1 MKTTVVDV
9 ADVSKSFKI
18 HYERHQSLKE
28 RLLHPRT
35 GHSEEFMALRD
46 ISFTMEEGETVGII
60 GQNGSGKSTLLK
72 CICGVLQPTAGEI
85 RLRGSLAALL
95 ELGAGFQLE
104 LSGRDN
110 VYLYGTMLGFSKKR
124 VDEIFDD
131 IVAFSEIEHFID
143 TPVKFYSSGMYVRL
157 AFAVAVNVNP
167 DILVVDEVL
176 AVGDERFQAKCIDR
190 IRRFQEEG
198 RAILLVTHSADQI
211 RALASRAIV
220 LESGLMIANGPVS
233 ESLRI
238 FREHLLGD
246 TPSNEIN
253 ENQGGE
259 VRIDSVSTPTG
270 SFDVQSGATMHFDV
284 HLTAATAYSGNFVL
298 EIFTRAGVLVS
309 RSDPQGSPINLRPGP
324 NTIGIDL
331 PNIPLLDGVFDV
343 NVGVVDPRGSNVK
356 AWGEKVA
363 TLQVTYGGRRGGLVE
378 LDAAIHQY

>member
-1 MKTTVVDV
+1 MTTVVDV
-9 ADVSKSFKI
+9 ADVAKDFKI

-28 RLLHPRT
+28 RLLHPKT
-35 GHSEEFMALRD
+35 GTTENFSALKN
-46 ISFTMEEGETVGII
+46 ITFQVEEGETVGIL
-60 GQNGSGKSTLLK
+60 GHNGSGKSTLLK
-72 CICGVLQPTAGEI
+72 CICGVLQPTSGEI

-110 VYLYGTMLGFSKKR
+110 VYIYGAMLGFSKKR
-124 VDEIFDD
+124 IDQIFDD
-131 IVAFSEIEHFID
+131 IVDFSEIEHFID

-167 DILVVDEVL
+167 DILVIDEVL

-198 RAILLVTHSADQI
+198 RAILLVTHSADQV

-220 LESGLMIANGPVS
+220 LESGNMIANGPVA

-246 TPSNEIN
+246 TPSSDISDHSADVHIE
-253 ENQGGE
+253 
-259 VRIDSVSTPTG
+259 SVTTPTG
-270 SFDVQSGATMHFDV
+270 TFDVQSGASMHFDV
-284 HLTAATAYSGNFVL
+284 HINSATAYSGNFVM

-309 RSDPQGSPINLRPGP
+309 RSDAQGAPINLMPGR

-331 PNIPLLDGVFDV
+331 PNIPLLDGVFDL

-363 TLQVTYGGRRGGLVE
+363 TLQVTYGGRHGGLVE
-378 LDAAIHQY
+378 LDAAIRQM